1 MFKNRILF
9 RFEVMKI
16 ENINIGDFVYY
27 KYNDSI
33 CGIVKDIEDY
43 IDDDGYDEEGK
54 SIIRRIKYCTLIFE
68 NKDLI
73 IRYDDL
79 ILKKRK

>member
-43 IDDDGYDEEGK
+43 VDDDGYDEEGK
-54 SIIRRIKYCTLIFE
+54 SIIRRTI
-68 NKDLI
+68 
-73 IRYDDL
+73 
-79 ILKKRK
+79 